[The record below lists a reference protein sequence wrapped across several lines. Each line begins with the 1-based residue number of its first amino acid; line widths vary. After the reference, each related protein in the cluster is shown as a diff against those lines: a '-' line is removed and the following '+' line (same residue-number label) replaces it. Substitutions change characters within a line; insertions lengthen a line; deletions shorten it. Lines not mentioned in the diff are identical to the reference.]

1 MEATLNE
8 FMSDTPVSFNL
19 GTPELAQSITNH
31 FITRRYLNGGSSH
44 LKTLKIEYD
53 LQNHDPQQLIDLFVN
68 IGYKVIGCLSTDSL
82 LYNEHNLIY
91 TRFLRGGYSN
101 ISIHGDK
108 TNFDEIE
115 NLILSKFNKWDGNNK
130 SKIKWCFLNDCG
142 KIEYLES
149 NLEEKN
155 PPFTEMYPFLNG
167 ESLHDYYER
176 YNNSSASILLLQ
188 GPPGTGKTTF
198 IRGLLQHLKKSA
210 LLSYDDA
217 ILKSDNFL
225 NIFIKDNNI
234 NFLVFEDADAYLTSR
249 ESGNKVIHKFLNAG
263 DGLISK
269 SNKKIIFTTNLQ
281 SITDIDSAL
290 TRPGRCHDILQFR
303 SLTTD
308 ESIKVASICKIEIKL
323 PEKEYTIAEIF
334 NTQTNTEKK
343 VIRNIGFGN
352 P

>member
-1 MEATLNE
+1 MEANLNE
-8 FMSDTPVSFNL
+8 FVSDTPISFNL
-19 GTPELAQSITNH
+19 ATPELVPFITNH
-31 FITRRYLNGGSSH
+31 FITERYLNGGSSH
-44 LKTLKIEYD
+44 LKTLTIESD
-53 LQNHDPQQLIDLFVN
+53 FQNHEYNSQQLIDLFVN
-68 IGYKVIGCLSTDSL
+68 IGYKVISDSL

-91 TRFLRGGYSN
+91 TQFYNKSCN
-101 ISIHGDK
+101 IRIHGDK
-108 TNFDEIE
+108 SNFDEIE
-115 NLILSKFNKWDGNNK
+115 NLILSKFNKWVDNNK
-130 SKIKWCFLNDCG
+130 SRIKWYFLNECG
-142 KIEYLES
+142 GIEYLKS
-149 NLEEKN
+149 DLEEKN

-210 LLSYDDA
+210 LLTYDDA
-217 ILKSDNFL
+217 LLKSDNFL
-225 NIFIKDNNI
+225 NIFIKDVSI
-234 NFLVFEDADAYLTSR
+234 NFLVFEDADAYLASR

-263 DGLISK
+263 DGLISR

-308 ESIKVASICKIEIKL
+308 ETIKVTNICKTEIEL

-343 VIRNIGFGN
+343 VIRNIGFGHS
-352 P
+352 

>member
-1 MEATLNE
+1 
-8 FMSDTPVSFNL
+8 
-19 GTPELAQSITNH
+19 
-31 FITRRYLNGGSSH
+31 
-44 LKTLKIEYD
+44 
-53 LQNHDPQQLIDLFVN
+53 
-68 IGYKVIGCLSTDSL
+68 
-82 LYNEHNLIY
+82 
-91 TRFLRGGYSN
+91 
-101 ISIHGDK
+101 
-108 TNFDEIE
+108 
-115 NLILSKFNKWDGNNK
+115 
-130 SKIKWCFLNDCG
+130 
-142 KIEYLES
+142 
-149 NLEEKN
+149 
-155 PPFTEMYPFLNG
+155 
-167 ESLHDYYER
+167 
-176 YNNSSASILLLQ
+176 
-188 GPPGTGKTTF
+188 
-198 IRGLLQHLKKSA
+198 
-210 LLSYDDA
+210 
-217 ILKSDNFL
+217 L